1 MSKNV
6 IIISEQDRNI
16 VQRAD
21 IEAASLMNLIT
32 FMINHDVNVTN
43 ERFADY
49 ERRYR
54 DAFVAF
60 EKAKGDLEKKYLI
73 NLGAKSW
80 NLNYE
85 SCELSYEI

>member
-1 MSKNV
+1 MSKN
-6 IIISEQDRNI
+6 IIIVSEEDRNV

-32 FMINHDVNVTN
+32 FMINHDVNITN
-43 ERFADY
+43 ERFTEY
-49 ERRYR
+49 ERRYQ

-60 EKAKGDLEKKYLI
+60 EKAKANLEKKYLI